1 MANTHDRAAKVV
13 ARKLNGRYTPAVSP
27 DVKGKRGR
35 AEVKSSANEIPK
47 ALRQL
52 AGGTGPA
59 FIVLP
64 RQQRKDALKRL
75 ASRKTGLMEYQGNI
89 VKSSTRK

>member
-13 ARKLNGRYTPAVSP
+13 ARKLSGRYTPSSSP

-35 AEVKSSANEIPK
+35 AEVKSSATEIPK

-52 AGGTGPA
+52 AGGTGSA

-64 RQQRKDALKRL
+64 KQQHKGALKRL
-75 ASRKTGLMEYQGNI
+75 AGHKTGLMNYQGNI
-89 VKSSTRK
+89 VKPSTRK